1 MSNLT
6 IRNAEPADL
15 DRITEIYADA
25 VTHGTASYELEP
37 PSREEMGARYES
49 LRAGGFPYLVAA
61 DSDGTILGYAYAG
74 AFRPRQAYR
83 FIVEDS
89 VYVAPEA
96 KGKGV
101 GRQLME
107 RLIEATRALGF
118 RQIVAVIGDGHPEST
133 SVKLHE
139 RLGFSHSGRLVGSGY
154 KHERWLDTVFMQLE
168 LNGGASLPPDPSSW
182 PERKFRQDRLPSNS

>member
-1 MSNLT
+1 MSKLT
-6 IRNAEPADL
+6 IRDAHPDDL
-15 DRITEIYADA
+15 DRITDIYADA
-25 VTHGTASYELEP
+25 VINGTASYELAP
-37 PSREEMGARYES
+37 PSRAEMTVRYES
-49 LRAGGFPYLVAA
+49 LREGGFPYLVAV
-61 DSDGTILGYAYAG
+61 DSSGTILGYAYAG
-74 AFRPRQAYR
+74 AFRPRRAYR

-96 KGKGV
+96 KGRGV

-107 RLIEATRALGF
+107 RLIEATRTLGF
-118 RQIVAVIGDGHPEST
+118 RQIVAVIGDGHPESA

-139 RLGFSHSGRLVGSGY
+139 KLGFSHSGRLVGSGY

-182 PERKFRQDRLPSNS
+182 PEQKFRQG

>member
-1 MSNLT
+1 MSKLT
-6 IRNAEPADL
+6 IRDAEIADL

-25 VTHGTASYELEP
+25 VINGTASYELAP

-49 LRAGGFPYLVAA
+49 LRSGGFPYLVAA
-61 DSDGTILGYAYAG
+61 DSDGAILGYAYAG

-96 KGKGV
+96 KGQGV

-107 RLIEATRALGF
+107 RLIETTRALGF
-118 RQIVAVIGDGHPEST
+118 RQIIAVIGDGHAESA

-182 PERKFRQDRLPSNS
+182 PEQKLRQG